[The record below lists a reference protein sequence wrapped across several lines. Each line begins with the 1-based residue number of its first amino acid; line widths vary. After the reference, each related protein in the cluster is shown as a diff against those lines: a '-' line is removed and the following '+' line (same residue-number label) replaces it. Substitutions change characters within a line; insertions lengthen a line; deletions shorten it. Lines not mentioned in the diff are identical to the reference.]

1 MMKFIPAIVSSLAL
15 LGPVLAETP
24 GDWRPLFNGKD
35 LEGWRLYGSENPPAP
50 GWKIV
55 DGELIKVAGVHG
67 GNLITKETFTDFE
80 FSWEWKVAEKG
91 NNGIKYLVTETR
103 KGAPGPEYQMLDDA
117 RHPDGKN
124 GTKRLTASLYDILP
138 AETAGVVKPA
148 GEWNESRLVIRGNDV
163 EHWLNG
169 RKVLSYQ
176 LGSEV
181 LKTAIAASK
190 FKNAPAFGEKISG
203 HLMLTD
209 HGEGC
214 SFRNLRIRE
223 LKL

>member
-1 MMKFIPAIVSSLAL
+1 MRTIAALASSFFL
-15 LGPVLAETP
+15 LGSVSAATE

-35 LEGWRLYGSENPPAP
+35 LEGWRLYGSDKPPAA
-50 GWKIV
+50 GWKVV
-55 DGELIKVAGVHG
+55 DGELVKVAGVRG
-67 GNLITKETFTDFE
+67 GDIITKETFTDFE

-91 NNGIKYLVTETR
+91 NNGIKYLVTEAR
-103 KGAPGPEYQMLDDA
+103 KGAPGPEYQLLDDTG
-117 RHPDGKN
+117 HPDGKN

-138 AETAGVVKPA
+138 PDTADVVKPA
-148 GEWNESRLVIRGNDV
+148 GEWNESRLVIRGNEV

-176 LGSEV
+176 LGSEA

-190 FKNAPAFGEKISG
+190 FKNAAGFGEKIAG
-203 HLMLTD
+203 HIMLTD

-214 SFRNLRIRE
+214 VFRNLRIRE
-223 LKL
+223 IKP